1 MNVDINKEVQRAMM
15 SPSQDQGIVNLLASE
30 LKAQDV
36 KAKQQIKNLMAGQPD
51 PNSIMAQNE
60 KEVENNVRQEIGQK
74 MQARVMQE
82 RQAQARQRK
91 ALAGIAG
98 QRASN
103 MRMADGGIVGYDR
116 GGNVEGNNFS
126 RHEFM
131 YGPILKKLGIGPKYD
146 FGGGLNEDFM
156 NRAKRRAAEEK
167 YGPDAAIPVGSG
179 QPIPMLMQKYGS
191 EKVMEYLNE
200 QKRLRDIEG
209 NVAPERREEFEM
221 MKANIES
228 LFDPQMIRDI
238 RRAQTGPDEVEMA
251 GGGIIGFEE
260 GGLMP
265 RFPRLFDFSMFL
277 AERGIDSLAGL
288 SADAVNRLRQEYE
301 AMQAREMNRPRGD
314 SVSESQMENLEGVL
328 RGAGNVLRE
337 GIASPPSA
345 GEREAT
351 EAQREGRRR
360 GPGAMLEG
368 IASLAPEGESDLQR
382 ELRDAERRMRRE
394 QGTDSLGIASSALD
408 PRLARSSGD
417 GLSLA
422 KVREF
427 ARGLTGETEEQKAA
441 QLRRKQ
447 LLDENFFRT
456 DDLKTDGALFSGVP
470 SLEELK
476 TEVPEDAEPGYLQG
490 ARTLDILSAPFN
502 VIGGFLYPDPEA
514 EDFGSATLSDVGDVL
529 GGFGRGLVGA
539 EPRRTGETPTQQT
552 DAEVAENIITTAP
565 ETTTATAPSTEDADA
580 AAMEGVPQ
588 IANPSLRAAIEGAQ
602 EAPAATQ
609 EAVID
614 TASTVAQN
622 PTPENTSRFESEI
635 GRLMERRD
643 SKTRALS
650 DFLLAFSQAR
660 GGSVGQNL
668 AIAATGMR
676 AADDALDKQVV
687 ELEKLRS
694 AEQISE
700 RDFQLK
706 KDQVESDRL
715 YRKAMADYYSNIESS
730 RLELQKL
737 VNEGKLTDARQRLRT
752 ELISA
757 GMSNMGVYQMQARAA
772 DKNADAST
780 INDRA
785 MTLLQ
790 QDITKLINTFITNAG
805 GTQNE
810 GPSSSVVQDAL
821 AVIGQ

>member
-15 SPSQDQGIVNLLASE
+15 SPNQDQGIVNLLASE
-30 LKAQDV
+30 LKARDA
-36 KAKQQIKNLMAGQPD
+36 KARQQINNLMAGQPD

-60 KEVENNVRQEIGQK
+60 REVENSVRQEIGQK

-82 RQAQARQRK
+82 RQAQARQRQ

-116 GGNVEGNNFS
+116 GGFLS
-126 RHEFM
+126 S
-131 YGPILKKLGIGPKYD
+131 LKKLDEGLKSDEAARQAERMARGRRVSDYIPVP
-146 FGGGLNEDFM
+146 GGGSYYLPAKNLIYDIGQGVSGLANLFKGESEEEQAAPFDVEGRVIELIKARETANEE
-156 NRAKRRAAEEK
+156 AKARIDQEL
-167 YGPDAAIPVGSG
+167 SG
-179 QPIPMLMQKYGS
+179 
-191 EKVMEYLNE
+191 
-200 QKRLRDIEG
+200 
-209 NVAPERREEFEM
+209 
-221 MKANIES
+221 
-228 LFDPQMIRDI
+228 FDPATVMSARQRMS
-238 RRAQTGPDEVEMA
+238 QGMQA
-251 GGGIIGFEE
+251 GGIVGLQE
-260 GGLMP
+260 GGMP

-277 AERGIDSLAGL
+277 AEKGIDSLAGL
-288 SADAVNRLRQEYE
+288 SADAVNRLRQEYQ

-314 SVSESQMENLEGVL
+314 SVSESQMENLGGVL

-408 PRLARSSGD
+408 PRLTRSSGD

-490 ARTLDILSAPFN
+490 ARTLDVLSAPFN
-502 VIGGFLYPDPEA
+502 IIGGFLYPDPEA

-539 EPRRTGETPTQQT
+539 EPRLTGETPTQQT
-552 DAEVAENIITTAP
+552 DEEVAEEIIATAP
-565 ETTTATAPSTEDADA
+565 TTTTAAPTEEYDP
-580 AAMEGVPQ
+580 MKGVPQ
-588 IANPSLRAAIEGAQ
+588 IANPSLRRAIEGTQ
-602 EAPAATQ
+602 EEPAPTQ

-635 GRLMERRD
+635 QHPLAKLAGAVWG
-643 SKTRALS
+643 KT
-650 DFLLAFSQAR
+650 
-660 GGSVGQNL
+660 
-668 AIAATGMR
+668 
-676 AADDALDKQVV
+676 
-687 ELEKLRS
+687 
-694 AEQISE
+694 
-700 RDFQLK
+700 
-706 KDQVESDRL
+706 
-715 YRKAMADYYSNIESS
+715 
-730 RLELQKL
+730 
-737 VNEGKLTDARQRLRT
+737 
-752 ELISA
+752 
-757 GMSNMGVYQMQARAA
+757 
-772 DKNADAST
+772 
-780 INDRA
+780 
-785 MTLLQ
+785 
-790 QDITKLINTFITNAG
+790 
-805 GTQNE
+805 
-810 GPSSSVVQDAL
+810 
-821 AVIGQ
+821 